1 MSNTRF
7 VGAYPDHVTRYN
19 HKDESR
25 WLVQT
30 KAPQTR
36 SLAGLVDGVICALSG
51 AGLITAAVFILQ
63 AV

>member
-19 HKDESR
+19 HKGESR
-25 WLVQT
+25 WMT
-30 KAPQTR
+30 PPRPYR
-36 SLAGLVDGVICALSG
+36 STDTGTAM
-51 AGLITAAVFILQ
+51 TAAVLVFAFAVMIAVGVMILQ